1 MSINSSR
8 MHATL
13 DLAKPLGASHGSRN
27 KYRHRQPFR
36 ANAMELAR
44 RRFLRLSGGAVALPA
59 LSIVANAQ
67 TYPSRA
73 ITIIVPYAAGG
84 GTDLVARI
92 LADRMKVSLSQ
103 PVIVQN
109 IAGGTG
115 TIGVGRAARAAADG
129 YTLSIGSL
137 STHVL
142 IGALYALQYDLLK
155 DFAPIALLAS
165 EPLLIVT
172 KKTVPARDLKELI
185 AWLRSNP
192 DKASQGIA
200 GVGNLEHVVGISFQ
214 KETSTRF
221 QVVPYRGG
229 APAVQDLVAGQI
241 DIIIGAASNTLQ
253 QVRAGNIKAYAV
265 TAKSRL
271 STAPDIPTVDEAG
284 LRGFYNSIWFGL
296 WAPARVSPDI
306 IAKLNGSVVDALAD
320 ASVRKRLADI
330 GQEIFPRDQQTP
342 EALRALQKAEIEKWW
357 PIIKAA
363 GIKGE

>member
-137 STHVL
+137 STQ
-142 IGALYALQYDLLK
+142 G
-155 DFAPIALLAS
+155 S
-165 EPLLIVT
+165 TSVT
-172 KKTVPARDLKELI
+172 SCPRA
-185 AWLRSNP
+185 A
-192 DKASQGIA
+192 A
-200 GVGNLEHVVGISFQ
+200 
-214 KETSTRF
+214 STR
-221 QVVPYRGG
+221 RC
-229 APAVQDLVAGQI
+229 AR
-241 DIIIGAASNTLQ
+241 T
-253 QVRAGNIKAYAV
+253 
-265 TAKSRL
+265 
-271 STAPDIPTVDEAG
+271 PT
-284 LRGFYNSIWFGL
+284 
-296 WAPARVSPDI
+296 
-306 IAKLNGSVVDALAD
+306 
-320 ASVRKRLADI
+320 
-330 GQEIFPRDQQTP
+330 
-342 EALRALQKAEIEKWW
+342 
-357 PIIKAA
+357 
-363 GIKGE
+363 